1 MAVRKLVEG
10 VYEVGVQ
17 HWDRREFDELI
28 PLPEGTTYNAY
39 VVMGSD
45 KTALIDTVDPSKSH
59 ILFSNLRELG
69 VKNIDYIISNHA
81 EQDHSGTIPKLLELF
96 PSAKVVTNAKAK
108 GMLMDLLHIPEDKFQ
123 IIKEGDEVDLGG
135 KTLTFYMTPWVH
147 WPETMVTFLKEDGIV
162 FSCDFFGAHLASSE
176 LFAEKDDRVYDAAK
190 RYYAEIMMPF
200 RVSIK
205 KNVQKVKEL
214 EPRMIAPSH
223 GPVYDDPS
231 FIISAYEDWISDEVK
246 REVVV
251 AYISMHGST
260 EKMVE
265 KLYDE
270 LVKRK
275 IKTVL
280 FNLSVADIGEFAMAL
295 VDAAAMVVAS
305 PTVLGGLHPKVAYA
319 LSLANALR
327 PKLKLVG
334 IMGSY
339 GWGGMMPKQVR
350 DLLSGLRVEYT
361 QDLLVKGLPK
371 EEDYRRIEELADEI
385 VSRL

>member
-350 DLLSGLRVEYT
+350 DLLSGLSVEYT